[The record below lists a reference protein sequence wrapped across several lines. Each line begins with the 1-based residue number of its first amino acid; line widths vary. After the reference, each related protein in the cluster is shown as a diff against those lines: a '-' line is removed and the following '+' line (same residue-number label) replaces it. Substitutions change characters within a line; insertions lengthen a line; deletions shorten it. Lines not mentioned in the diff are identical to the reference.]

1 MLSRPLLIGLLTL
14 TVLRWVV
21 AGASEVTPEEAL
33 VWLGGRQAAFGFFDY
48 GPLTSW
54 LIRLGTLVAGDSS
67 WGVRWFAP
75 LLMLGASVAGWRLAA
90 SAFGDKVA
98 GWFLAAWQLMP
109 LLNMGA
115 VRAWPETV
123 AFFCCLMAA
132 WWTWQALHRACSF
145 RYVNL
150 VKTML

>member
-21 AGASEVTPEEAL
+21 AGASEVTPDEAL
-33 VWLGGRQAAFGFFDY
+33 VWLGGRQAALGFFDY

-54 LIRLGTLVAGDSS
+54 LIRVGTLVAGDTS

-90 SAFGDKVA
+90 RAAAAQGGA
-98 GWFLAAWQLMP
+98 GVPAKSP
-109 LLNMGA
+109 
-115 VRAWPETV
+115 
-123 AFFCCLMAA
+123 
-132 WWTWQALHRACSF
+132 
-145 RYVNL
+145 
-150 VKTML
+150 

>member
-54 LIRLGTLVAGDSS
+54 
-67 WGVRWFAP
+67 
-75 LLMLGASVAGWRLAA
+75 
-90 SAFGDKVA
+90 
-98 GWFLAAWQLMP
+98 
-109 LLNMGA
+109 
-115 VRAWPETV
+115 
-123 AFFCCLMAA
+123 
-132 WWTWQALHRACSF
+132 
-145 RYVNL
+145 
-150 VKTML
+150 